1 MKGQIVVHIED
12 VSKSFYARRTKNET
26 IRDTLI
32 NLISSKQS
40 GQLIKAVQNVSF
52 KVEAGEVFGIIGSNG
67 SGKSTLINLMM
78 GSMRPDKGSLIK
90 TKGRI
95 MRLALGMGI
104 DPNLSARDNVYINGS
119 ILGLSFRQI
128 GERFDE
134 ILEFAD
140 LLKFVDVPV
149 KNFSSGMR
157 QRLTFSIAMHAN
169 ADIFLLDEFFGGV
182 GDVDFKEKSDKAF
195 RQTIIDGKT
204 IVIVSH
210 SMGTIKKY
218 CNRALWLDKGVPR
231 IIGHPDEVIPLYKA
245 SFKK

>member
-1 MKGQIVVHIED
+1 MFARKKG
-12 VSKSFYARRTKNET
+12 S
-26 IRDTLI
+26 
-32 NLISSKQS
+32 
-40 GQLIKAVQNVSF
+40 QLIKAVQNVSF
-52 KVEAGEVFGIIGSNG
+52 DVVSGEVFGIIGSNG
-67 SGKSTLINLMM
+67 SGKSTLINLIM
-78 GSMRPDKGSLIK
+78 GSMRPDRGSLIR

-128 GERFDE
+128 GEKFEE
-134 ILEFAD
+134 ILNFAG
-140 LLKFVDVPV
+140 LTEFVDVPV

-182 GDVDFKEKSDKAF
+182 GDIDFKKKSNEAF

-204 IVIVSH
+204 IIMVSH
-210 SMGTIKKY
+210 SMSIIKKY
-218 CNRALWLDKGVPR
+218 CTRVMWIDKGVPKLVDKPE
-231 IIGHPDEVIPLYKA
+231 IVIPMYKESFENAGA
-245 SFKK
+245 S